1 MKYWKKISS
10 KYVHENPWYRVR
22 QDQVIMPNGKSG
34 VYNVVETRGAVYI
47 VALNDEQEVA
57 LIKQERYTTGIESY
71 EAPAGGIEE
80 GEDPL
85 ETAKRELI
93 EETGYAAKE
102 WKKLSETQAANGIS
116 NAVCY
121 VFLAAT
127 LEKAGFD
134 EKVEEGITDVKFVS
148 FDEINHMIKSGELS
162 DSPTI
167 AAIYRAKLALE
178 D

>member
-10 KYVHENPWYRVR
+10 KYVHENPWYKVR
-22 QDQVIMPNGKSG
+22 QDQVIMPDGKPG

-47 VALNDEQEVA
+47 IAMNDEREVA
-57 LIKQERYTTGIESY
+57 LVKQERYTTGIESY

-85 ETAKRELI
+85 ETAQRELP
-93 EETGYAAKE
+93 EETGYVAKE
-102 WKKLSETQAANGIS
+102 WKKLSVTQAANGIS
-116 NAVCY
+116 NAIY
-121 VFLAAT
+121 HVFLAT
-127 LEKAGFD
+127 KLEKAGFD
-134 EKVEEGITDVKFVS
+134 AQAEEGITDVKFALLE
-148 FDEINHMIKSGELS
+148 EIDHMIKNGELS

-167 AAIYRAKLALE
+167 AAIHAAKLAFE